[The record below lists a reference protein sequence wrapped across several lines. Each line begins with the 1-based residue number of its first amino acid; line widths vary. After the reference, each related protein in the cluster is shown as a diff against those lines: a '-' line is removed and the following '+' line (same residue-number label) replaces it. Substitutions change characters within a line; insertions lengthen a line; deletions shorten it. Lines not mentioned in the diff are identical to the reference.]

1 MTILLNFINAVRNEI
16 ISVNENYKQYSYT
29 YLIGKWKKIFKKL
42 FIMDYYLCYFYFI

>member
-29 YLIGKWKKIFKKL
+29 YLIGKWKKKFLKN
-42 FIMDYYLCYFYFI
+42 YL